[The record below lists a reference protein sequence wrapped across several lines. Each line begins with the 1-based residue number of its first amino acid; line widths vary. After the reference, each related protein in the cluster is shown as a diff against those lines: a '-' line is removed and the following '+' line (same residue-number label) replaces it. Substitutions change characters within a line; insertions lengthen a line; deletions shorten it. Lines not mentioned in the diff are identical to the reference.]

1 MIAQDVMNVRKWI
14 RWILVGIFAAVFLT
28 CGYRLLDYYLESEKQ
43 QSQFQELADMVSQ
56 ARPERP
62 TIPATEPGIEPTQPA
77 PTDPPEPTQ
86 MQILQ
91 AYAEI
96 SALNPDMVGWLTL
109 EGSKINYPVM
119 QSPDRVDHYLY
130 RDFYGNY
137 SSHGCL
143 YVRELCNVDK
153 PSDNITIYGHN
164 MKDGSMFAPLMD
176 YRSKSFWSNHQYIH
190 FDTLTQYHTYQVFAV
205 FITTAS
211 RGQGFTYHQ
220 FVDAED
226 SAEYDAYVA
235 KCKAL
240 SLYDTGITPVYGE
253 KLIALSTCDYSV
265 TNGRFVVVARQVS

>member
-1 MIAQDVMNVRKWI
+1 MIAQDVMKVRKWI
-14 RWILVGIFAAVFLT
+14 RWILVGIFAAVFLI

-62 TIPATEPGIEPTQPA
+62 TIPATEPGAEPTEPA

-86 MQILQ
+86 PQILQ

-164 MKDGSMFAPLMD
+164 MKDGSMLAALMN
-176 YRSKSFWSNHQYIH
+176 YRSKSFWQNNRYIH
-190 FDTLTQYHTYQVFAV
+190 FDTLTQYHTYEVFSV

-226 SAEYDAYVA
+226 SAEYDAYVS

-253 KLIALSTCDYSV
+253 KLITLSTCDYSV